1 MGKHSFTELHL
12 QPAFLNFN
20 EGLVTL
26 LYNLA
31 ISNTV
36 IGTKLLML
44 LFYMTFR
51 NLFKKMYECFACIYV
66 LEPCACLVLRDI
78 RRHCFPKNWSYG

>member
-44 LFYMTFR
+44 LLLFYMTFK
-51 NLFKKMYECFACIYV
+51 NLFKKCMSVLPPSMYLNHVHA
-66 LEPCACLVLRDI
+66 
-78 RRHCFPKNWSYG
+78 